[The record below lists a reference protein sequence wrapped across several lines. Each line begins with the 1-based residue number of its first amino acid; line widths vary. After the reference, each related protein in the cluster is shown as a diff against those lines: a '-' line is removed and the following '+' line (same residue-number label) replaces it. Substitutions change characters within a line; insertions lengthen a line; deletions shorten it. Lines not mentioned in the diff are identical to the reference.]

1 LSLSAGQ
8 RVGPYEIVAPLG
20 AGGMGEVYRARDTRL
35 DRDVAVKVLPARLAE
50 SAEAFE
56 RFEREAKAVAALSHP
71 NILAIHDFG
80 THEGTAYAVMELLE
94 GETLR
99 QRLAA
104 GALPARKAVECAAQ
118 VARGLAAAHE
128 KGVVHRDL
136 KPENVIVT
144 PDGRVKILDFG
155 LARQAAP
162 PASGDETSSPTLAH
176 HTEPGTVMGTVG
188 YMSPEQVRGEAADH
202 RSDIFSLGCVLYEM
216 LTGRRAFQKPT
227 GAETMTAIL
236 QADPLDLSS
245 SPSADLPP
253 ALERILRHSL
263 EKSPAERFQSA
274 RDLAFDL
281 EASVDGTARSAA
293 RPASRPPSRRL
304 PLAAGLAAAAA
315 CLALGLL
322 AGWALGARRA
332 PASAPAAE
340 PRFTRLTFEQGT
352 VWNARF
358 TPDAQTVVYD
368 AAWNGQP
375 IRLFFTRLDTPQS
388 MPVSLPEA
396 GLLGVSPTGELA
408 LSLGHSFEG
417 WMGEG
422 TLARAPLLG
431 GGARPVLEGV
441 READWSPDG
450 SQLAIVRRVEGRE
463 RLELPVG
470 HVLYE
475 TAGYISH
482 MRVSP
487 RGDRIAFADHPL
499 WADDVGAIAVVDLSG
514 GKKAL
519 TDIWAGGVSGLA
531 WAPSGEEVWFTASPD
546 ASNLAVRA
554 VDLAGRQ
561 RVLLAGLTDLFLFD
575 VSREGRLLLGRANQ
589 LRTVEALGAGRA
601 TPQDVS
607 LRASTAARFISS
619 DGLSILLSDQSVDPY
634 TAYLQHADGSPPVR
648 VGQGDAYGLSP
659 DGRWVV
665 AVTGDAPPRILLHP
679 TGPGE
684 SREVPNGRHV
694 LVDAISWLPDGT
706 RLAAFGSTPDGRS
719 RGWVID
725 AKDGAT
731 RPFTEEGVSFA
742 LSNPVVSPDGA
753 RVVGRG
759 AEGDSRLYPV
769 DGGASEPVPGVAA
782 GDRVLQWA
790 EDGRSLFVGRR
801 AGPGW
806 QIRRLDLRTGRGAP
820 WTEITP
826 RETAGL
832 RLSSVYLTPNGRFW
846 VHSYSRLLTDL
857 YVAEGVR

>member
-1 LSLSAGQ
+1 MSLSAGQ
-8 RVGPYEIVAPLG
+8 RVGPYEIVTPLG

-35 DRDVAVKVLPARLAE
+35 DRDVAVKVLPARLGE

-104 GALPARKAVECAAQ
+104 GPLPARKAMECAAQ

-128 KGVVHRDL
+128 KGIVHRDL

-162 PASGDETSSPTLAH
+162 FGSGDETSSPTLAH

-236 QADPLDLSS
+236 QADPLEL
-245 SPSADLPP
+245 SPSPGADLPP

-293 RPASRPPSRRL
+293 RPSSRAESRRM
-304 PLAAGLAAAAA
+304 PLAAGIAAAAF

-322 AGWALGARRA
+322 AGWALRART
-332 PASAPAAE
+332 SAPAAE

-388 MPVSLPEA
+388 MPVSLPDA
-396 GLLGVSPTGELA
+396 GLLGVSQTGELA
-408 LSLGHSFEG
+408 VSLGHSFEG
-417 WMGEG
+417 WMGGG

-441 READWSPDG
+441 READFSPDG
-450 SQLAIVRRVEGRE
+450 SQLAIVRRVDGRE
-463 RLELPVG
+463 RLELPAG
-470 HVLYE
+470 RVLYE

-487 RGDRIAFADHPL
+487 RGDRIAFADHAL
-499 WADDVGAIAVVDLSG
+499 WADDIGTIAVVDLSG
-514 GKKAL
+514 AKKTL
-519 TDIWAGGVSGLA
+519 TGTWAGGVRGLA
-531 WAPSGEEVWFTASPD
+531 WSPSGEEVWFTASPD
-546 ASNLAVRA
+546 NSHQAVRA
-554 VDLAGRQ
+554 VNLAGRQ
-561 RVLLAGLTDLFLFD
+561 RVLLAGVTDLILFD
-575 VSREGRLLLGRANQ
+575 VSREGRLLLGRANS
-589 LRTVEALGAGRA
+589 LRTVEALPAGRA
-601 TPQDVS
+601 TPEDLS
-607 LRASTAARFISS
+607 LRASTTARFMSS
-619 DGLSILLSDQSVDPY
+619 DGRVILLSDQMASPY
-634 TAYLQHADGSPPVR
+634 TAYVQHADGSPPVR
-648 VGQGDAYGLSP
+648 VGQGDPYSLSP

-665 AVTGDAPPRILLHP
+665 AASSDAPPRILLHP

-684 SREVPNGRHV
+684 SREVPNGRHI
-694 LVDAISWLPDGT
+694 LADALGWMPDGK
-706 RLAAFGSTPDGRS
+706 RLVAFGSTPTERS
-719 RGWVID
+719 RGWVLD
-725 AKDGAT
+725 TKDGAA
-731 RPFTEEGVSFA
+731 RPFTDEGVSVSWSA
-742 LSNPVVSPDGA
+742 PIVSPDGS
-753 RVVGRG
+753 RVVGQD
-759 AEGDSRLYPV
+759 AEGHSRLYSV
-769 DGGASEPVPGVAA
+769 DGGPSEPVPGLAG
-782 GDRVLQWA
+782 GDRVVQWA
-790 EDGRSLFVGRR
+790 EDGRALFVGRLE
-801 AGPGW
+801 GPVW
-806 QIRRLDLRTGRGAP
+806 SIRRLDLQTGRAAP

-832 RLSSVYLTPNGRFW
+832 RLSWVYLTPNGRSW
-846 VHSYSRLLTDL
+846 VQSYSRLLTDL
-857 YVAEGVR
+857 YVAEGLR

>member
-1 LSLSAGQ
+1 MSLSAGQ
-8 RVGPYEIVAPLG
+8 RVGPYEIVTPLG

-35 DRDVAVKVLPARLAE
+35 DRDVAVKVLPARLGE

-80 THEGTAYAVMELLE
+80 NHEGTAYAVMELLE

-104 GALPARKAVECAAQ
+104 GPLPARKAVECAAQ

-128 KGVVHRDL
+128 KGIVHRDL

-162 PASGDETSSPTLAH
+162 FGSGDETSSPTLAH

-236 QADPLDLSS
+236 QADPLELSS
-245 SPSADLPP
+245 SPGADLPP

-293 RPASRPPSRRL
+293 RPSSRAESRRL
-304 PLAAGLAAAAA
+304 PLAASVAAAAF

-322 AGWALGARRA
+322 AGWALRAR
-332 PASAPAAE
+332 ASAPAAE

-388 MPVSLPEA
+388 MPVSLPDA
-396 GLLGVSPTGELA
+396 GLLGVSRTGELA
-408 LSLGHSFEG
+408 VSLGHSFEG
-417 WMGEG
+417 WMGAG

-441 READWSPDG
+441 READFSPDG

-463 RLELPVG
+463 RLELPAG
-470 HVLYE
+470 RVLYE

-487 RGDRIAFADHPL
+487 RGDRIAFADHAL

-514 GKKAL
+514 AKKTL

-531 WAPSGEEVWFTASPD
+531 WSPSGEEVWFTATPD
-546 ASNLAVRA
+546 NSNLAVRA

-575 VSREGRLLLGRANQ
+575 VSREGRLLLGRAIQ
-589 LRTVEALGAGRA
+589 PRTVEALPAGRA
-601 TPQDVS
+601 MPGDLS
-607 LRASTAARFISS
+607 LRASTAARFMSS
-619 DGLSILLSDQSVDPY
+619 DGRVILLSDQSASPY
-634 TAYLQHADGSPPVR
+634 TVYLQHADGSPPVR
-648 VGQGDAYGLSP
+648 VGQGDAYSLSP

-665 AVTGDAPPRILLHP
+665 AVTSDAPSRILLHP

-684 SREVPNGRHV
+684 SREVPNGRHI
-694 LVDAISWLPDGT
+694 LVDALGWMPDGK
-706 RLAAFGSTPDGRS
+706 RLVAFGSTPTERS
-719 RGWVID
+719 RGFVLD
-725 AKDGAT
+725 AKDGAA
-731 RPFTEEGVSFA
+731 RPFTDEGVSVPWSA
-742 LSNPVVSPDGA
+742 PVISPDGS
-753 RVVGRG
+753 RVVGQD
-759 AEGDSRLYPV
+759 AEGHSRLYSV
-769 DGGASEPVPGVAA
+769 DGGPSEPVPGLAG
-782 GDRVLQWA
+782 GDRVFQWA
-790 EDGRSLFVGRR
+790 EDGRGLFVGRR
-801 AGPGW
+801 AGPVW
-806 QIRRLDLRTGRGAP
+806 HIRRLDLQTGREAA

-826 RETAGL
+826 GETAGL
-832 RLSSVYLTPNGRFW
+832 RLSWVYLTPNGRFW
-846 VHSYSRLLTDL
+846 AHSYSRLLTDL
-857 YVAEGVR
+857 YVAEGLR

>member
-1 LSLSAGQ
+1 MSLSAGQ
-8 RVGPYEIVAPLG
+8 RVGPYEILTPLG

-35 DRDVAVKVLPARLAE
+35 DRDVAVKVLPARLGE

-80 THEGTAYAVMELLE
+80 TYEGTAYAVMELLE

-104 GALPARKAVECAAQ
+104 GPLPARKAVECAAQ

-128 KGVVHRDL
+128 KGIVHRDL

-162 PASGDETSSPTLAH
+162 FGSGDETSSPTLAH

-236 QADPLDLSS
+236 QADPLELAS
-245 SPSADLPP
+245 SPGADLPP

-293 RPASRPPSRRL
+293 RPALRASSRRL
-304 PLAAGLAAAAA
+304 PLAAALAAAAV
-315 CLALGLL
+315 CLALGAW
-322 AGWALGARRA
+322 AGWAFGARRERS
-332 PASAPAAE
+332 SAPAVA
-340 PRFTRLTFEQGT
+340 PRFIRLTFEQGT

-358 TPDAQTVVYD
+358 TPDAQTVVYA

-388 MPVSLPEA
+388 MAVSLPDA
-396 GLLGVSPTGELA
+396 SLLGVSPTGELA
-408 LSLGHSFEG
+408 VSLGHAYEG

-441 READWSPDG
+441 READFSPDG
-450 SQLAIVRRVEGRE
+450 SQLAIVRRVGGRE
-463 RLELPVG
+463 RLELPAG

-475 TAGYISH
+475 TAGYVSH
-482 MRVSP
+482 VRVSP

-514 GKKAL
+514 GKKVL

-531 WAPSGEEVWFTASPD
+531 WSPSGEEVWFTASPGD
-546 ASNLAVRA
+546 SNPGVRA

-575 VSREGRLLLGRANQ
+575 VAREGRLLLGRATPR
-589 LRTVEALGAGRA
+589 RTVEALVAGHA
-601 TPQDVS
+601 TPEDVS
-607 LRASTAARFISS
+607 LRESTVVRFVTP
-619 DGLSILLSDQSVDPY
+619 DGRTMLLSDQSANPY
-634 TAYLQHADGSPPVR
+634 TAYLQRADGSPPVR
-648 VGQGDAYGLSP
+648 LGEGDAYSLSP
-659 DGRWVV
+659 DGRWGV
-665 AVTGDAPPRILLHP
+665 ALTTEAPSRILLHP

-684 SREVPNGRHV
+684 SREMPNGRHI
-694 LVDAISWLPDGT
+694 LVEAITWLPDGK
-706 RLAAFGSTPDGRS
+706 RLVAFGSTPTERS
-719 RGWVID
+719 RGWVLD
-725 AKDGAT
+725 AGDGAA
-731 RPFTEEGVSFA
+731 RPFTEAGVGFDS
-742 LSNPVVSPDGA
+742 SMPVVSPDGS
-753 RVVGRG
+753 RVVGQD
-759 AEGDSRLYPV
+759 AEGHSRLYSV
-769 DGGASEPVPGVAA
+769 DGGPSEPVPGLAS
-782 GDRVLQWA
+782 GDRVFQWA
-790 EDGRSLFVGRR
+790 EDGRALFVGRR
-801 AGPGW
+801 AGPAW
-806 QIRRLDLRTGRGAP
+806 RILRLDLQTGREAA

-832 RLSSVYLTPNGRFW
+832 RLSWVYLTPNGRFW
-846 VHSYSRLLTDL
+846 AHSYSRLLTDL
-857 YVAEGVR
+857 YVAEGLR